1 MDRWGLWPNKDTERT
16 DHDPVQKHRRLHLS
30 EDQLTDIETVR
41 LLRQVEVQAKADH
54 MSRAERQRYLRANR
68 WRRING
74 NTWQDKAGRPYSF
87 GAAVRQQ
94 LSREL
99 EAP

>member
-1 MDRWGLWPNKDTERT
+1 MTDT
-16 DHDPVQKHRRLHLS
+16 DS
-30 EDQLTDIETVR
+30 AIR
-41 LLRQVEVQAKADH
+41 LLRQIEVQAKADH
-54 MSRAERQRYLRANR
+54 MSRAGRQHYLHANR

-74 NTWQDKAGRPYSF
+74 NTWQDKDGRPFSF

-94 LSREL
+94 LSRDL